1 MSKTIIE
8 QFIELKYN
16 NTPVPMGER
25 VSISADTVIL
35 SEIKVE
41 EIMKTVEIKAF
52 ACPTVVVA
60 DSMPFKH
67 IDHRAVE
74 KWTAEKGGIYL
85 PSGRT
90 GNMSLVAAEDGL
102 AFPGAVIAGDSENI
116 LELGVLGALAV
127 VLNDDELKT
136 CLETGKIT
144 YVLPQVKKMDLNGK
158 PGEWI
163 NGSDI
168 ALHMLYYH
176 TMPSKETMLEFTGEG
191 FEHLSLE
198 ERYSL
203 ARMLVD
209 MGYKSLL
216 FETDQKVMA
225 FLQDRTLEE
234 GQFFFNES
242 KENTLQVDLEKVDS
256 MVVIK
261 EDGSYNIKSLI
272 DLDEENVDVIVA
284 GGDSAGRFED
294 FKVPLTLVR
303 YAEMNSQVTC
313 YCLPGSQLVLSD
325 LFDMGLAGL
334 LTEMG
339 AEVLPAS
346 MLDVFSRELS
356 TEYKIMATSLKMAEK
371 GAVIAGAIPCFC
383 AAMSGKIIHPREYE
397 MLVKQAHK
405 EHENEHEE

>member
-8 QFIELKYN
+8 QFIELKHEAA
-16 NTPVPMGER
+16 VSVGES
-25 VSISADTVIL
+25 VSISADSVIL
-35 SEIKVE
+35 SEIKAE
-41 EIMKTVEIKAF
+41 EIMNRTEIKTF
-52 ACPTVVVA
+52 SCSTIVVA

-67 IDHRAVE
+67 IDHRVIE
-74 KWTAEKGGIYL
+74 KWTTEKGGIYL

-90 GNMSLVAAEDGL
+90 GNISLVAAEDGL

-116 LELGVLGALAV
+116 LELGTLGTLAV
-127 VLNDDELKT
+127 VLNDDELIA
-136 CLETGKIT
+136 CLETGTISYTVPSVNKI
-144 YVLPQVKKMDLNGK
+144 DLKGK
-158 PGEWI
+158 SGEWI
-163 NGSDI
+163 NGADI

-191 FEHLSLE
+191 FEYLSLE

-216 FETDQKVMA
+216 FESDQKVMA

-242 KENTLQVDLEKVDS
+242 EENTLPVELEKVDS

-261 EDGSYNIKSLI
+261 ENGSYIIKSLI

-346 MLDVFSRELS
+346 MLEVFSQELS
-356 TEYKIMATSLKMAEK
+356 SKYKIMSTSLKLAEK
-371 GAVIAGAIPCFC
+371 GAVVAGAIPCFC

-405 EHENEHEE
+405 DHEHEHEE